1 MYDVVVIG
9 SGPAGYVSAIRAS
22 QLGLKTACIE
32 KELNHQ
38 EKPLLGGTCLNVGC
52 IPSKALLDSSHRYH
66 DAKENLKSH
75 GIGISQVDL
84 DIAEMMDRK
93 NSIVKK
99 LTDGISGL
107 FVANKV
113 KSISGEGKV
122 ISEGRVEV
130 THPDKST
137 EVIEAKH
144 IIIATGSSPIEI
156 GSAKFDQSDI
166 IDSTGALE
174 LTEVPKTL
182 GVIGAGVIGL
192 ELGSVWA
199 RLGSKVTV
207 IEAMDDFLPMADKD
221 ISKETFKEF
230 INQGLDIKLGCKLV
244 ASEKIKGGI
253 KITYE
258 NKEGSVDMEFDK
270 LVVAVGRRPNSG
282 NIFSENL
289 AITLD
294 SRGFINV
301 DDHCQTELNNVWAIG
316 DVVRGPMLAH
326 KGSEEGI
333 VVAERIAGKH
343 AEMNYNLVPSVIYTH
358 PEIAWVG
365 KNEKEL
371 TEEGVDYKVGKF
383 PFAASGR
390 ALAVDQSIGF
400 VKLIS
405 DTKTDTILGV
415 HVFGPSAAEIVQQA
429 LISMEFGASS
439 EDLGLTIFSHP
450 TVSEALHEAAL
461 SVNNQAIHIGNRKR

>member
-84 DIAEMMDRK
+84 DIAEMMGRK

-113 KSISGEGKV
+113 ESISGEGKV
-122 ISEGRVEV
+122 ISEGKVEV
-130 THPDKST
+130 THSDKST
-137 EVIEAKH
+137 EVIETKH

-156 GSAKFDQSDI
+156 GSAKFDQGDI
-166 IDSTGALE
+166 VDSTGALE

-199 RLGSKVTV
+199 RLGSKVTI

-230 INQGLDIKLGCKLV
+230 INQGLDIRLGCKLV

-258 NKEGSVDMEFDK
+258 NKEGSADMEFDK
-270 LVVAVGRRPNSG
+270 LVVAVGRRPNSD
-282 NIFSENL
+282 NIFDKNL
-289 AITLD
+289 GITLD

-326 KGSEEGI
+326 KGSEEG
-333 VVAERIAGKH
+333 H
-343 AEMNYNLVPSVIYTH
+343 SCC
-358 PEIAWVG
+358 G
-365 KNEKEL
+365 KNCWK
-371 TEEGVDYKVGKF
+371 
-383 PFAASGR
+383 AC
-390 ALAVDQSIGF
+390 
-400 VKLIS
+400 
-405 DTKTDTILGV
+405 
-415 HVFGPSAAEIVQQA
+415 
-429 LISMEFGASS
+429 
-439 EDLGLTIFSHP
+439 
-450 TVSEALHEAAL
+450 
-461 SVNNQAIHIGNRKR
+461 

>member
-32 KELNHQ
+32 Q
-38 EKPLLGGTCLNVGC
+38 EQNDKGKPLLGGTCLNVGC

-66 DAKENLKSH
+66 DAKENLKAH
-75 GIGISQVDL
+75 GIEIAKVDL
-84 DIAEMMDRK
+84 DIAEMMNRK

-107 FVANKV
+107 FVGNKV
-113 KSISGEGKV
+113 ESLQGSGKV
-122 ISEGRVEV
+122 ISQGKVEITKLDGSKEIV
-130 THPDKST
+130 ESKN
-137 EVIEAKH
+137 
-144 IIIATGSSPIEI
+144 IIIASGSSPIEI
-156 GSAKFDQSDI
+156 GSAKFNGENI
-166 IDSTGALE
+166 IDSTGALD
-174 LTEVPKTL
+174 LDEVPKTL

-207 IEAMDDFLPMADKD
+207 IEALDEFLPMTDKD
-221 ISKETFKEF
+221 ISRETLKEF
-230 INQGLDIKLGCKLV
+230 QKQGLDIKLGSKLID
-244 ASEKIKGGI
+244 SKSSKKGVE
-253 KITYE
+253 ITYE
-258 NKEGSVDMEFDK
+258 SKDGSNNMTFDK
-270 LVVAVGRRPNSG
+270 LVVAVGRKPNSD
-282 NIFSENL
+282 NIFN
-289 AITLD
+289 LD
-294 SRGFINV
+294 SGIQLDERGFINV
-301 DDHCQTELNNVWAIG
+301 DEYCQTDVENIWAIG

-343 AEMNYNLVPSVIYTH
+343 AEMNYDLVPSVIYTH

-371 TEEGVDYKVGKF
+371 VDEGIDYKVGKF

-390 ALAVDQSIGF
+390 ALAVDQSVGF

-405 DTKTDTILGV
+405 ETKTDTILGV

-461 SVNNQAIHIGNRKR
+461 SVSNQAIHIGNKKR

>member
-1 MYDVVVIG
+1 MD
-9 SGPAGYVSAIRAS
+9 
-22 QLGLKTACIE
+22 L
-32 KELNHQ
+32 
-38 EKPLLGGTCLNVGC
+38 
-52 IPSKALLDSSHRYH
+52 AL
-66 DAKENLKSH
+66 
-75 GIGISQVDL
+75 
-84 DIAEMMDRK
+84 RK

-122 ISEGRVEV
+122 ISEGKVEV

-258 NKEGSVDMEFDK
+258 NKEGSVDMDFDK
-270 LVVAVGRRPNSG
+270 LVVAVGRRPNSE

-289 AITLD
+289 DITLD

-301 DDHCQTELNNVWAIG
+301 DDHCQTDATRVE
-316 DVVRGPMLAH
+316 
-326 KGSEEGI
+326 
-333 VVAERIAGKH
+333 
-343 AEMNYNLVPSVIYTH
+343 
-358 PEIAWVG
+358 
-365 KNEKEL
+365 
-371 TEEGVDYKVGKF
+371 
-383 PFAASGR
+383 
-390 ALAVDQSIGF
+390 
-400 VKLIS
+400 
-405 DTKTDTILGV
+405 
-415 HVFGPSAAEIVQQA
+415 
-429 LISMEFGASS
+429 
-439 EDLGLTIFSHP
+439 
-450 TVSEALHEAAL
+450 
-461 SVNNQAIHIGNRKR
+461 